1 MTQIQMTRMTQIM
14 TSSENPVRLKLETCG
29 ARTGQRER
37 RNCVAMVGLSQ
48 NLILAKTH
56 ADNLGRVRNLN
67 LWGQDIRD
75 VSGTPAE
82 RQ

>member
-1 MTQIQMTRMTQIM
+1 MTLTDRSDEPGSTEIGEQEEQERVN
-14 TSSENPVRLKLETCG
+14 E
-29 ARTGQRER
+29 ER

-67 LWGQDIRD
+67 LWGQDISD

>member
-1 MTQIQMTRMTQIM
+1 
-14 TSSENPVRLKLETCG
+14 
-29 ARTGQRER
+29 
-37 RNCVAMVGLSQ
+37 MVGLSQ

-67 LWGQDIRD
+67 LWGQDISD

>member
-1 MTQIQMTRMTQIM
+1 MTQIDPR
-14 TSSENPVRLKLETCG
+14 ERDEPVRLKLETRG
-29 ARTGQRER
+29 TQERVNEER

-67 LWGQDIRD
+67 LWGQDISD